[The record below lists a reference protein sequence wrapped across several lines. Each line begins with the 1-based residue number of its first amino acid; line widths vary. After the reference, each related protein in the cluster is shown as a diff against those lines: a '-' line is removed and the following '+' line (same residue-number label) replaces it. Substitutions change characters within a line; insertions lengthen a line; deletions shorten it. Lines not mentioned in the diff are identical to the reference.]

1 MNNFKKGIKNQ
12 LFYYLLITLI
22 ILFGGLSANAE
33 PLPDFEITGSVT
45 VNNIFLSHVDNDY
58 YLTVVAE
65 DPSTDEKRVLPYD
78 YSMGQYGTFDG
89 YFLIIERDT
98 DVSKVD
104 KGHPNEIL
112 HIFVNGVECNETN
125 VQSADALVILNGYQT
140 EPLFFNINVI
150 IESQQVEVPEV
161 AGMTRTAAEAAIVAA
176 ELTVGA
182 VSEACDDNVP
192 AGNVISQSP
201 AAGYEAGI
209 GAPVDLVVSTGPC
222 PRIVPE
228 VAGMTR
234 TDAEAA
240 ITSAN
245 LTVGTITQEYSD
257 TVPVGNVI
265 SQDPLA
271 GVSVVIGSA
280 VNLVISLG
288 QQMVTVPGVVG
299 MAQADAE
306 ADITGAGLTV
316 GIVTQEY
323 SDTIPA
329 GEVISQDP
337 LVGVSVVI
345 GSAVNLVISLG
356 QQMVTVPGVVGMAQ
370 AEAEAA
376 IAGANLTVGTITQ
389 EYSDTVPAG
398 DVISQDPLAG
408 VSVVIGSAVNL
419 VISLGQQMLPVPNV
433 VGMTQTDAEAAI
445 TGAGLTVATITQEYS
460 DTIPVGNVISQ
471 DPLAG
476 VSVVIGSAVNLV
488 ISLGQQMA
496 TVPGV
501 VGMAQA
507 EAEAAI
513 AGANLTVGT
522 ITQEYSD
529 TVPAG
534 DVISQDPVG
543 GTSVVINSAVDLVVS
558 LGCLKVMVPSVVGM
572 TEAEALS
579 AITDAGLVIDI
590 TYEVTGQP
598 KGYVVS
604 QSPLADEE
612 GCEGT
617 IVSVVVSLNN
627 PPVANAGPDQADVPL
642 GSVQLDGGGSTDV
655 DEDVITY
662 LWTII
667 DEPYVEAGVLSDPKA
682 VNPVLVIDEYG
693 TYKVELVVNDGTDD
707 SAPDTV
713 VISTEDNLPPVA
725 DAGEGQTV
733 DVDEEV
739 CLDGSGSSDP
749 NGDEITYY
757 WAITSTPAGSTA
769 ELDDSAAVDP
779 CFTPDVV
786 GDYEVT
792 LVVSDGELD
801 SAPDTV
807 VISTENL
814 PPVADA
820 GEDKTVDV
828 DEEVCLDGSGS
839 YDPDGGPVTYS
850 WAIISKPDGSQ
861 VELDYNDIVNPCF
874 IPDLVGDYVVQ
885 LIVSD
890 GELNSPPDTVVITAK
905 ESGIPLEGDLDGD
918 GDVDRDDLNIILSH
932 RNQPASVCPEC
943 DLDGDG
949 VITVLDARKLVLLCT
964 RPRCACGE

>member
-1 MNNFKKGIKNQ
+1 
-12 LFYYLLITLI
+12 
-22 ILFGGLSANAE
+22 
-33 PLPDFEITGSVT
+33 
-45 VNNIFLSHVDNDY
+45 
-58 YLTVVAE
+58 
-65 DPSTDEKRVLPYD
+65 
-78 YSMGQYGTFDG
+78 
-89 YFLIIERDT
+89 
-98 DVSKVD
+98 
-104 KGHPNEIL
+104 
-112 HIFVNGVECNETN
+112 
-125 VQSADALVILNGYQT
+125 
-140 EPLFFNINVI
+140 
-150 IESQQVEVPEV
+150 
-161 AGMTRTAAEAAIVAA
+161 
-176 ELTVGA
+176 
-182 VSEACDDNVP
+182 
-192 AGNVISQSP
+192 
-201 AAGYEAGI
+201 
-209 GAPVDLVVSTGPC
+209 
-222 PRIVPE
+222 
-228 VAGMTR
+228 
-234 TDAEAA
+234 
-240 ITSAN
+240 
-245 LTVGTITQEYSD
+245 
-257 TVPVGNVI
+257 
-265 SQDPLA
+265 
-271 GVSVVIGSA
+271 
-280 VNLVISLG
+280 
-288 QQMVTVPGVVG
+288 
-299 MAQADAE
+299 
-306 ADITGAGLTV
+306 
-316 GIVTQEY
+316 
-323 SDTIPA
+323 
-329 GEVISQDP
+329 
-337 LVGVSVVI
+337 
-345 GSAVNLVISLG
+345 
-356 QQMVTVPGVVGMAQ
+356 VPGVVGMAQ

-513 AGANLTVGT
+513 AGANLTVGTITQEYSDTVPVGNVISQSPIGGTSVVINSAVDLVISLGPEMVTVPGVVGMAQADAEAAITSANLTVGT